1 MAATDRRSP
10 SPPPPPG
17 PHDPAHVV
25 EGASDGRHYFCPTVA
40 SVDAH
45 IVELR
50 ARMAKVGRRF
60 PKLVEDWAAD
70 IDLLLDHRSFMTFPV
85 LDSKG

>member
-1 MAATDRRSP
+1 MAATDRRSTTT
-10 SPPPPPG
+10 PPPG

-25 EGASDGRHYFCPTVA
+25 EGQSDGRRYYCPTIA
-40 SVDAH
+40 ALDAH

-50 ARMAKVGRRF
+50 ARMGIVGRRF